1 MASTWIWWRWDRQI
15 ETDMGETLGYRY
27 LQYTLTKLELSSH
40 ETRSQIYLQTDQR
53 GVRNDENGPKDFAY
67 PVVTHTRCLLIYPGN
82 WCRVGNFLFAQM
94 LQMLPG
100 GLSVCCLKDT
110 RPAFSISQ
118 QCLRGS
124 KKASMVSAQIL
135 PSSAAAAPNRKYH
148 ARHVIKRL
156 LANKETKS
164 VC

>member
-1 MASTWIWWRWDRQI
+1 MASVQQNRQSTWFWL
-15 ETDMGETLGYRY
+15 GKTLGYRY
-27 LQYTLTKLELSSH
+27 LQCTKFKLSSD
-40 ETRSQIYLQTDQR
+40 ETRLRGQICLQTDQK

-135 PSSAAAAPNRKYH
+135 PPSAAPHPVHFWPK
-148 ARHVIKRL
+148 
-156 LANKETKS
+156 
-164 VC
+164 